1 MCFEQIITS
10 PQFPRN
16 YPNNV
21 RCVWML
27 SAPMDERIMVK
38 IVDVFIEESEGCRR
52 DKVTVEDVNP
62 YVSEATFCLEA

>member
-1 MCFEQIITS
+1 
-10 PQFPRN
+10 
-16 YPNNV
+16 
-21 RCVWML
+21 ML